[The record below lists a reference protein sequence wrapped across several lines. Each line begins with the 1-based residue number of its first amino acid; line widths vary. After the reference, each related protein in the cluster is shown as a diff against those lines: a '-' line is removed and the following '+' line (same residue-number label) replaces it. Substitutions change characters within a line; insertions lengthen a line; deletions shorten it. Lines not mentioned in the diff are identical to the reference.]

1 MKSLRSVLQRIQQPC
16 VNRLAFLA
24 RLAPCLIGIEACA
37 TAHHWARELVALG
50 HQVGLVSPSYVK
62 AYLKRVKNDAADAEA
77 ICEAVRRPSMR
88 FVLVRSEEY
97 HTYSL
102 LAVDF
107 SLPVSRRTNCSAR
120 SECDAEAS
128 GVANAS

>member
-1 MKSLRSVLQRIQQPC
+1 MKSLCSVLQRIQQPC

-77 ICEAVRRPSMR
+77 ICEATEHALRAGEERRAAPIPFAVAFHHLR
-88 FVLVRSEEY
+88 
-97 HTYSL
+97 
-102 LAVDF
+102 LAGF
-107 SLPVSRRTNCSAR
+107 PAHQL
-120 SECDAEAS
+120 
-128 GVANAS
+128 

>member
-1 MKSLRSVLQRIQQPC
+1 M
-16 VNRLAFLA
+16 
-24 RLAPCLIGIEACA
+24 
-37 TAHHWARELVALG
+37 
-50 HQVGLVSPSYVK
+50 SPSYVK
-62 AYLKRVKNDAADAEA
+62 AYLNRGKNDADDAEA

-128 GVANAS
+128 GVAKGFLEMKLPIPLMRPWRGAK